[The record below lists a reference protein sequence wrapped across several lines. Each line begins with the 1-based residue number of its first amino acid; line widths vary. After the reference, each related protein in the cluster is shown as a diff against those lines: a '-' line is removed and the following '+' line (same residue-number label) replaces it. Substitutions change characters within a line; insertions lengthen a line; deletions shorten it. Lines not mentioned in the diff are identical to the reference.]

1 MSDRTDQWQER
12 WTAIEGILDKEIVR
26 NQTELLGRLKK
37 LGFRVTQPSVSRDL
51 QEMGVAK
58 VGGRYV
64 PARTLT
70 AEDRPTT
77 RLAEIARFVT
87 KVTAA
92 GPHLLVVKTTTGTAS
107 SVALA
112 IDGAGW
118 PEAVGTVAGDDTIF
132 IATTGRG
139 HQLRV
144 HARIAALAKE
154 SKSE

>member
-1 MSDRTDQWQER
+1 MSHRNEEWQER
-12 WTAIEGILDKEIVR
+12 WAAIEKIVDKEAVR
-26 NQTELLGRLKK
+26 NQTELLQRLKK

-64 PARTLT
+64 LAKTLS
-70 AEDRPTT
+70 AGDRPAT
-77 RLAEIARFVT
+77 RLAEVALFIA

-92 GPHLLVVKTTTGTAS
+92 GPHLLVVRTTTGMAS

-112 IDGAGW
+112 VDGAGW
-118 PEAVGTVAGDDTIF
+118 PEVAGTVAGDDTLF
-132 IATTGRG
+132 IATTGRA

>member
-1 MSDRTDQWQER
+1 MSHRNEEWQER
-12 WTAIEGILDKEIVR
+12 WSAIESILGKEAVR
-26 NQTELLGRLKK
+26 NQTELLQRLKK

-64 PARTLT
+64 LAKTLSG
-70 AEDRPTT
+70 EDRPTT
-77 RLAEIARFVT
+77 RLAEVALFVQ
-87 KVTAA
+87 KVTPA
-92 GPHLLVVKTTTGTAS
+92 GPHLLVVRTTTGTAS

-118 PEAVGTVAGDDTIF
+118 PEIVGTVAGDDTLF

>member
-1 MSDRTDQWQER
+1 MSHRNEQWQER
-12 WTAIEGILDKEIVR
+12 WAAIEGILGKEAVR
-26 NQTELLGRLKK
+26 NQTELLQRLKK

-64 PARTLT
+64 LAKTLS
-70 AEDRPTT
+70 AEDRPAT
-77 RLAEIARFVT
+77 RLAEVAPFVA

-92 GPHLLVVKTTTGTAS
+92 GPHLLVVRTTTGTAT

-118 PEAVGTVAGDDTIF
+118 PEVVGTVAGDDTLF

-139 HQLRV
+139 HQVRV
-144 HARIAALAKE
+144 HARIASLAKE